1 MESVLGLLLDPLQ
14 DPALARGLL
23 AALVIGGVVP
33 LLGTYVVLR
42 GMAFLGDALAH
53 IILPGIV
60 IASLLGW
67 PLIVGA
73 LVVGV
78 AAALAIG
85 AIGRRTILRDDAA
98 IGVVFAAAFA
108 LGIALFSMQPD
119 YSEELEH
126 VLFGDLLE
134 LTAGELTLIAAMAS
148 LVVLVVVLFFKEFM
162 VLSFDRLLATTM
174 RLPVALLNNL
184 MLVLLALVIV
194 ISFSAVGVVLVLAML
209 VTPTSAAY
217 LLTRRLPTMMVTAS
231 ALGVVSGISGFYL
244 AHYLAIA
251 SGPAIVLVATG
262 FFGVAFALAPRR
274 RSLRWHASTRQA

>member
-1 MESVLGLLLDPLQ
+1 MENFIGLLADPLLDPA
-14 DPALARGLL
+14 PARGLL
-23 AALVIGGVVP
+23 VALIIGGVVP

-85 AIGRRTILRDDAA
+85 AIGRRTILRDDTA

-134 LTAGELTLIAAMAS
+134 LSAGEVTLIAAMAA
-148 LVVLVVVLFFKEFM
+148 VVVLAVVLLFKEFM

-231 ALGVVSGISGFYL
+231 ALGVASGVVGFYL
-244 AHYLAIA
+244 AHYLGIP

-262 FFGVAFALAPRR
+262 LFAVAFAMAPRR
-274 RSLRWHASTRQA
+274 RSLSWRPSAH

>member
-1 MESVLGLLLDPLQ
+1 MEGIIGLLLDPLAQ
-14 DPALARGLL
+14 PALARGLL
-23 AALVIGGVVP
+23 AAVIIGGVVP
-33 LLGTYVVLR
+33 VLGTYVVLR

-78 AAALAIG
+78 AAALSIG
-85 AIGRRTILRDDAA
+85 AIGRTTVLREDTA

-119 YSEELEH
+119 YAEELEH

-134 LTAGELTLIAAMAS
+134 LTAPEVGMIAGMAT
-148 LVVLVVVLFFKEFM
+148 LVVLVVGLLFKEFL

-174 RLPVALLNNL
+174 RLPVTLLNNL
-184 MLVLLALVIV
+184 MLVLLAVVIV
-194 ISFSAVGVVLVLAML
+194 ISFNAVGVVLVLAML
-209 VTPTSAAY
+209 VTPTSAAS
-217 LLTRRLPTMMVTAS
+217 LFTRRVTAMMLAAS
-231 ALGVVSGISGFYL
+231 LIGIASGVLGFYL
-244 AHYLAIA
+244 AYYLAIP
-251 SGPAIVLVATG
+251 SGAAIVLVATG
-262 FFGVAFALAPRR
+262 FFAAAYVMTPRR
-274 RSLRWHASTRQA
+274 ARLT

>member
-1 MESVLGLLLDPLQ
+1 MEAPIAWLVDPLAQ
-14 DPALARGLL
+14 PALARGLL
-23 AALVIGGVVP
+23 AAVVIGAVVP
-33 LLGTYVVLR
+33 VLGTYVVLR

-85 AIGRRTILRDDAA
+85 AIGRTTILRDDTA

-134 LTAGELTLIAAMAS
+134 LTGAEVGLIVGMGIVVL
-148 LVVLVVVLFFKEFM
+148 LVVILLFKEFI

-184 MLVLLALVIV
+184 MLVLLAIVIV

-209 VTPTSAAY
+209 VTPTSAAF
-217 LLTRRLPTMMVTAS
+217 LFTRRLPTMMVSAS
-231 ALGVVSGISGFYL
+231 LIGIASGIAGFYL
-244 AHYLAIA
+244 SHYLGIA
-251 SGPAIVLVATG
+251 SGAAIVLVATAIFGLAFLGAPHRG
-262 FFGVAFALAPRR
+262 FLASR
-274 RSLRWHASTRQA
+274 LSTRHS

>member
-1 MESVLGLLLDPLQ
+1 MESAISLLIDPLAE
-14 DPALARGLL
+14 PELARGLL
-23 AALVIGGVVP
+23 VALLIGGVVP
-33 LLGTYVVLR
+33 LLGSYVVLR

-60 IASLLGW
+60 VASLLGW

-78 AAALAIG
+78 LAALAIG
-85 AIGRRTILRDDAA
+85 SLGRTSVLREDTA

-108 LGIALFSMQPD
+108 LGIALFSIQPD

-134 LTAGELTLIAAMAS
+134 LAAGEVGLIAAMAAV
-148 LVVLVVVLFFKEFM
+148 VVLVVILFFKEFM

-174 RLPVALLNNL
+174 RLPVRLLNNL

-217 LLTRRLPTMMVTAS
+217 LLKRRLTSMMITGS
-231 ALGVVSGISGFYL
+231 LFGVGSGIAGFYL
-244 AHYLAIA
+244 AYYLGIP
-251 SGPAIVLVATG
+251 SGAAIVLVAT
-262 FFGVAFALAPRR
+262 ALFALTYLLTPRR
-274 RSLRWHASTRQA
+274 GQILQRADAHHP